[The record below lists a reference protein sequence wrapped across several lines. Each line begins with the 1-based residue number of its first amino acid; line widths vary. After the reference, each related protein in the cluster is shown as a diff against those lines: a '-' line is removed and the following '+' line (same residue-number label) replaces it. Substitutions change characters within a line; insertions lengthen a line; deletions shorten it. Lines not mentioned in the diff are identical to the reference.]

1 MEKNAL
7 YTTTAVLLSISVC
20 HRESGLESKFSETP
34 RCVFGC
40 VTGVLHTRPAE
51 PRTHVVH
58 HVRTTVERDARTRR
72 KQRHVVV
79 TKATLIYER
88 CSVSR
93 VDGLAITR
101 NEGQFVSR
109 LARTSSFRSLFF
121 LFLLLLFSSSS
132 SSSFPPPSLSIRK
145 KFLTIYRY
153 LYRLVYDFLSR
164 APRLL
169 LLLLLLLCTRR
180 VTKECNWKN
189 RVSGRVT
196 SLSLPPSLPVVN
208 HLLQPVDHRLAL
220 SIDSDDLVGGIR
232 ASLPNSA

>member
-121 LFLLLLFSSSS
+121 LFLLLLLFFFFFFFFFFSSS
-132 SSSFPPPSLSIRK
+132 FVIDTKEIFDNLSI
-145 KFLTIYRY
+145 
-153 LYRLVYDFLSR
+153 
-164 APRLL
+164 
-169 LLLLLLLCTRR
+169 
-180 VTKECNWKN
+180 
-189 RVSGRVT
+189 
-196 SLSLPPSLPVVN
+196 SLPPRLRFSLSCTTVVIIIIIIIIVYATR
-208 HLLQPVDHRLAL
+208 HERMQLEE
-220 SIDSDDLVGGIR
+220 SS
-232 ASLPNSA
+232 